1 MKVSQR
7 LSRISPSLTLAV
19 TGKAKAMKKEGIDVI
34 SFAAGEPDF
43 DTPAFIRAAA
53 CRAIEEGKTRYTPAK
68 GMPELVEAVR
78 EKFLRENGL
87 EYSASQIVI
96 SCGAKHSLYNAFT
109 AVLDPGDEVIIPSPY
124 WVTYPEQVGL
134 AGGVP
139 VFLDSR
145 EDQGYRL
152 DFEALQAALS
162 PRTRAIVVAS
172 PCNPSGGIYPVEDL
186 EKIADLA
193 VSRGLIVVSDEI
205 YEHLVFDGFRS
216 VSIASLSP
224 KIKDHTIV
232 VNGVSKAYAMTGWR
246 IGYLAAPEPVA
257 KAISSFQS
265 HSTSNPATMTQ
276 YAALAALKG
285 DQGCVEEMRLA
296 FEGRRD
302 AIMDRFSRIEGIT
315 CVRPTGTFYTFPNIS
330 AFGLGSLELADRLL
344 EEARIA
350 VVPGIAFGW
359 DTNIRMSFA
368 DSLENIMRGIDR
380 FEEFLSR
387 LRV

>member
-224 KIKDHTIV
+224 
-232 VNGVSKAYAMTGWR
+232 
-246 IGYLAAPEPVA
+246 
-257 KAISSFQS
+257 
-265 HSTSNPATMTQ
+265 
-276 YAALAALKG
+276 
-285 DQGCVEEMRLA
+285 
-296 FEGRRD
+296 
-302 AIMDRFSRIEGIT
+302 
-315 CVRPTGTFYTFPNIS
+315 
-330 AFGLGSLELADRLL
+330 
-344 EEARIA
+344 
-350 VVPGIAFGW
+350 
-359 DTNIRMSFA
+359 
-368 DSLENIMRGIDR
+368 
-380 FEEFLSR
+380 
-387 LRV
+387 